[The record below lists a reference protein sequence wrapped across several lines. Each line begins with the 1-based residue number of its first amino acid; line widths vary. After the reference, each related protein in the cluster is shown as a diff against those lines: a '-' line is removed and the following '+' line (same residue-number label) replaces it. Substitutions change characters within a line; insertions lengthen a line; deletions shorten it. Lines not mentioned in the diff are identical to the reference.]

1 MKDTLANLLSLQ
13 QELREINKLNELAF
27 FIAHQSK
34 VVIDYQRALVWSSWQ
49 NKHIQIKSVSGIT
62 RLNKTSPYQISAITA
77 VPSTN
82 LEPK

>member
-34 VVIDYQRALVWSSWQ
+34 VVIDYQRAIVWSSWQ
-49 NKHIQIKSVSGIT
+49 NKHTLRDMESGT
-62 RLNKTSPYQISAITA
+62 RSRVDKVGVASFPARD
-77 VPSTN
+77 VP
-82 LEPK
+82 